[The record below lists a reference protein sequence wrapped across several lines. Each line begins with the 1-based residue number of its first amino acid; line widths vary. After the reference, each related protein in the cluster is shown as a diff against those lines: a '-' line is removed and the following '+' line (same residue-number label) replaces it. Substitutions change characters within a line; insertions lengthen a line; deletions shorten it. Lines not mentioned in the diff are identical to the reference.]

1 MEKRFFR
8 LSPSDYEG
16 LHSRYRR
23 IMNDFL
29 QPIVQ
34 MAAPTEEQFQEL
46 STRFSSMMR
55 ALYRQ
60 KGAVMDISIMQ
71 DKEVTQFISE
81 HTSVLDS
88 SFSHVPMSDT
98 MRQRLHRSD
107 YVFSG
112 IKAFHELNQAFPSL
126 LDENGERKPFT
137 QFLQEVLQVDKDY
150 NVNYLRA
157 EFNFAQASAQM
168 ASRWESFD
176 QDTSRYML
184 QYRTQRDSHVRPEHA
199 SMDGITLPM
208 DDPFW
213 EEYYPPNG
221 WNCRCTVV
229 QVRSSRY
236 PATPEEEAQNRA
248 KEALKGD
255 RTGMFRY
262 NPGLQKKTFPDY
274 NPYTIRR
281 CNDCQIAKDG
291 SPGFVQNAFVPE
303 CDLCQAC
310 QTVRKQAAMAEK
322 ETMKDVRIEIVRNAE
337 RITRKS
343 STLKTGTF
351 FSSKISARRAV
362 YHLRTAE
369 EAEAFSKVSTH
380 LESLEFSRTSKLG
393 ESKDPS
399 SPKDQKNVQKKKDRG
414 VTGYNTYT
422 LNLNGEIWEVL
433 MEVHRNKMES
443 IYNIKKA
450 NRPQP

>member
-1 MEKRFFR
+1 
-8 LSPSDYEG
+8 
-16 LHSRYRR
+16 
-23 IMNDFL
+23 
-29 QPIVQ
+29 
-34 MAAPTEEQFQEL
+34 
-46 STRFSSMMR
+46 
-55 ALYRQ
+55 
-60 KGAVMDISIMQ
+60 MDISIMQ

-88 SFSHVPMSDT
+88 SFSRVPMSDT

-248 KEALKGD
+248 KEALRGD
-255 RTGMFRY
+255 KTGMFRY
-262 NPGLQKKTFPDY
+262 NPGIQKKTFPDY

-291 SPGFVQNAFVPE
+291 APGFVQNAFAPE

-310 QTVRKQAAMAEK
+310 QTVRMQAGKME
-322 ETMKDVRIEIVRNAE
+322 
-337 RITRKS
+337 RKS
-343 STLKTGTF
+343 LIDIKDKIISQSVKRKIKDSALKTGTL
-351 FSSKISARRAV
+351 FSSKASVKRAV
-362 YHLRTAE
+362 YHLRTTE
-369 EAEAFSKVSTH
+369 EAEVFSK
-380 LESLEFSRTSKLG
+380 LPDLLGSLEFSGTSKLG

-399 SPKDQKNVQKKKDRG
+399 SPKDQKNVRKKKERG

-422 LNLNGEIWEVL
+422 LDLNGEVWEVL
-433 MEVHRNKMES
+433 MEVYKEKAES
-443 IYNIKKA
+443 IYNIKKKKQA
-450 NRPQP
+450 IIPG

>member
-1 MEKRFFR
+1 
-8 LSPSDYEG
+8 
-16 LHSRYRR
+16 
-23 IMNDFL
+23 
-29 QPIVQ
+29 
-34 MAAPTEEQFQEL
+34 
-46 STRFSSMMR
+46 
-55 ALYRQ
+55 
-60 KGAVMDISIMQ
+60 MDISIMQ

-236 PATPEEEAQNRA
+236 PATPEEEARNRA

-255 RTGMFRY
+255 KTGMFRY
-262 NPGLQKKTFPDY
+262 NPGIQKKTFPDY

-291 SPGFVQNAFVPE
+291 SSGFVQNAFVPE

-310 QTVRKQAAMAEK
+310 QIVRKQEERIERNNLIDIKDKIINQATVRK
-322 ETMKDVRIEIVRNAE
+322 IN
-337 RITRKS
+337 S

-351 FSSKISARRAV
+351 FSSKASVKRAV
-362 YHLRTAE
+362 YHLRTTE
-369 EAEAFSKVSTH
+369 EADIFSEISDH
-380 LESLEFSRTSKLG
+380 LESLEFSGTSKLG

-399 SPKDQKNVQKKKDRG
+399 SPKDQKNVRKKKERG

-422 LNLNGEIWEVL
+422 LDLNGEVWEVL
-433 MEVHRNKMES
+433 MEVYKEKAES
-443 IYNIKKA
+443 IYNIKKR
-450 NRPQP
+450 NRP

>member
-1 MEKRFFR
+1 
-8 LSPSDYEG
+8 
-16 LHSRYRR
+16 
-23 IMNDFL
+23 
-29 QPIVQ
+29 
-34 MAAPTEEQFQEL
+34 MATPTEDQFQEL
-46 STRFSSMMR
+46 RTRFSSMMR

-60 KGAVMDISIMQ
+60 KGAVMSMSIMQ
-71 DKEVTQFISE
+71 EKEVTQFISS
-81 HTSVLDS
+81 HASVLDS
-88 SFSHVPMSDT
+88 SFSRVPMSDA

-126 LDENGERKPFT
+126 LDENGERKPFS
-137 QFLQEVLQVDKDY
+137 QFIQEVLKVDKDY

-208 DDPFW
+208 SDPFW

-229 QVRSSRY
+229 QVRASRY

-262 NPGLQKKTFPDY
+262 NPGIQKKTFPDY

-281 CNDCQIAKDG
+281 CNDCQLAKD
-291 SPGFVQNAFVPE
+291 SSTVRNAYAPE

-322 ETMKDVRIEIVRNAE
+322 ETMKDVRIGIVRNAE
-337 RITRKS
+337 RITRKV

-351 FSSKISARRAV
+351 FSSKSSVKRAV

-369 EAEAFSKVSTH
+369 EAEAFSKVSDH
-380 LESLEFSRTSKLG
+380 LESLEFFRTSRLG

-422 LNLNGEIWEVL
+422 LNLNGETWEVL
-433 MEVHRNKMES
+433 MEVYREKGEA
-443 IYNIKKA
+443 IYNIKKR
-450 NRPQP
+450 NRP